1 MSGASV
7 DQAWLQQVDNFLAG
21 MSWDRTW
28 SEMSRL
34 LAYAVQTNQNRQWRG
49 KTGG

>member
-1 MSGASV
+1 
-7 DQAWLQQVDNFLAG
+7 

-34 LAYAVQTNQNRQWRG
+34 LAYAVQTNQNREWRG
-49 KTGG
+49 KGVVNAKGIAQVATAL